1 MASEKNLANQR
12 TAVVPPWAFSGLFG
26 AFLGLALLKFGNPPI
41 MEKFIEPPTNLTE
54 WIVMSWPVEV
64 GYWLLG
70 LVAVVG
76 LFAGRWPTGV
86 PKWVLVLPLAWLAWQ
101 FVSATHTVDA
111 EMTRATLKHF
121 VACVVCFC
129 LGVFCLSRDKSAC
142 AMWGAIAF
150 ALGIVLAVGFD
161 QHFGGLA
168 DTREYFYTYV
178 YPQLKTVPPE
188 YLKKISSD
196 RIFSTLFYPN
206 ALAGVILLML
216 PPTMVMIWQFCGR
229 LTVASRGLLVGMFTA
244 AALACLYWSGS
255 KGGWLLALL
264 LALVALLHL
273 SWSRRAKVAL
283 VSVLLVFG
291 LAGFFVKY
299 ANFFQRG
306 ATSVSARF
314 DYWRAA
320 FQTTAAKPVFGTG
333 PGTFSIAYQAVK
345 RPESEMSRLTHNDYL
360 QQASDS
366 GVLGGLTYLAFAL
379 SILVC
384 GYSKPATPETRPR
397 FSVWLGLLGWT
408 LQGLM
413 EFGLYIPAL
422 AWTAFGLAGWLV
434 GTGPKRIDK
443 GGSDS

>member
-1 MASEKNLANQR
+1 MATEKKLADR
-12 TAVVPPWAFSGLFG
+12 RHGIVSPWVFSGLFG

-54 WIVMSWPVEV
+54 WIIMSWPVGV

-70 LVAVVG
+70 VVAVVG
-76 LFAGRWPTGV
+76 LFAGHGQTGA
-86 PKWVLVLPLAWLAWQ
+86 PKWVLALPLLWLGWQ
-101 FVSATHTVDA
+101 FVSATHSVDPDL
-111 EMTRATLKHF
+111 TRATLKHF
-121 VACVVCFC
+121 VACVVCFY
-129 LGVFCLSRDKSAC
+129 LGVFGLRRDQSVC
-142 AMWGAIAF
+142 ALWGVIVF
-150 ALGIVLAVGFD
+150 ALGIVLAIGLD

-168 DTREYFYTYV
+168 DTRKYFFTYV
-178 YPQLKTVPPE
+178 YPQLPTVPPE

-206 ALAGVILLML
+206 ALAGVILLLL
-216 PPTMVMIWQFCGR
+216 PPATVMICQCGVR
-229 LTVASRGLLVGMFTA
+229 LTTAARGLLVGLFGA

-273 SWSRRAKVAL
+273 PWSKRAKAIFVSAVLVA
-283 VSVLLVFG
+283 G
-291 LAGFFVKY
+291 MAGFFLKY
-299 ANFFQRG
+299 AGFFQRG

-320 FQTTAAKPVFGTG
+320 LRTVAAKPVFGTG
-333 PGTFSIAYQAVK
+333 PGTFSIAYEAIK

-366 GVLGGLTYLAFAL
+366 GLVAAVAYLAIAVT
-379 SILVC
+379 ILIH
-384 GYSKPATPETRPR
+384 GYAKPATPDGLGK
-397 FSVWLGLLGWT
+397 FAVWLGLLGYA

-422 AWTAFGLAGWLV
+422 AWTAFGVGGWLLGNGAKRFDNRLAGH
-434 GTGPKRIDK
+434 
-443 GGSDS
+443 

>member
-1 MASEKNLANQR
+1 MASEKNLADRR
-12 TAVVPPWAFSGLFG
+12 TAVVPPWVFSGLFG

-54 WIVMSWPVEV
+54 WIIMSWPVEV

-70 LVAVVG
+70 VVAVVG

-86 PKWVLVLPLAWLAWQ
+86 PKWVLALPLVWLAWQ

-121 VACVVCFC
+121 VAGVVCFY
-129 LGVFCLSRDKSAC
+129 LGVFCLSRDRPAR
-142 AMWGAIAF
+142 ALWGAVAF
-150 ALGIVLAVGFD
+150 ALGIVLGVGFD
-161 QHFGGLA
+161 QHFGGLE
-168 DTREYFYTYV
+168 DTRRYFYTYV

-196 RIFSTLFYPN
+196 RIFSTFFYPN
-206 ALAGVILLML
+206 ALAGVILLLL
-216 PPTMVMIWQFCGR
+216 PPTLVMIWRFCGR
-229 LTVASRGLLVGMFTA
+229 LTIASRGLLVGLFA
-244 AALACLYWSGS
+244 VAALACLYWSGS

-273 SWSRRAKVAL
+273 PWSKRAKVIL
-283 VSVLLVFG
+283 VSVVLVSG
-291 LAGFFVKY
+291 VTGFLFKY
-299 ANFFQRG
+299 SGFFQRG

-320 FQTTAAKPVFGTG
+320 VQTTAVKPLFGTG
-333 PGTFSIAYQAVK
+333 PGTFSIAYQAIK

-366 GVLGGLTYLAFAL
+366 GVVGAVVYLAFAL

-384 GYSKPATPETRPR
+384 GYAKPVMPESVSR
-397 FSVWLGLLGWT
+397 FSAWLGLLGYA

-422 AWTAFGLAGWLV
+422 AWTAFALAGWLLA
-434 GTGPKRIDK
+434 TGAKRIDK
-443 GGSDS
+443 APAGD